1 MLEIK
6 KEIGDERKKGGGREG
21 GGGGLHSC
29 TRILGKQWF
38 LWDIPSVAGIVGRY
52 VYEVANPV
60 LKYPKWI
67 KVCFY
72 S

>member
-1 MLEIK
+1 MLGMK
-6 KEIGDERKKGGGREG
+6 KEIGDERKKGGR
-21 GGGGLHSC
+21 GGLHSC

-67 KVCFY
+67 I
-72 S
+72 

>member
-1 MLEIK
+1 M
-6 KEIGDERKKGGGREG
+6 KERR
-21 GGGGLHSC
+21 GGGGLQSC

>member
-1 MLEIK
+1 ML
-6 KEIGDERKKGGGREG
+6 KEIGDERKKGGGRE

-60 LKYPKWI
+60 LKWI
-67 KVCFY
+67 KVCFLFIEF
-72 S
+72 

>member
-1 MLEIK
+1 M
-6 KEIGDERKKGGGREG
+6 KERRR
-21 GGGGLHSC
+21 GGLHSC

-60 LKYPKWI
+60 LKHPKWI
-67 KVCFY
+67 KVCFN